1 MSSIEHLKLLELV
14 DTKTEYASILHSFG
28 LSFYRYP
35 EHTLEELC
43 RERSI
48 NMPSVIRRLEDA
60 AHYTNFLHLD
70 RWGRLQQ
77 GLPLSEAGLH
87 EYPVDIVIAYL
98 KHAHTLFIRH
108 QLPYMADLIA
118 NIEIKHFDNEE
129 LAKDLKFVFPL
140 FMEDFIHHIYEEED
154 GVFKYIL
161 QLKHL
166 LGKTKGLLSPLFFH
180 LSSHSITDF
189 ASHHLEEDDEMEGIR
204 QLTNHYAL
212 SPTSSTY
219 TKVIYKALQEF
230 EQSLQIHANIEDNI
244 LMPKALRLEAEATDR
259 LKGYASLN

>member
-14 DTKTEYASILHSFG
+14 ETKTAYASILHSFG

-35 EHTLEELC
+35 ERSLEELC
-43 RERSI
+43 RERGI
-48 NMPSVIRRLEDA
+48 NTSSVIRRLEDA
-60 AHYTNFLHLD
+60 VHYTNFLHLD

-87 EYPVDIVIAYL
+87 EYPVEVVVAYL
-98 KHAHTLFIRH
+98 KHAHALFIRH

-118 NIEIKHFDNEE
+118 NIEQQYFDNEE

-154 GVFKYIL
+154 GVFKHIL
-161 QLKHL
+161 QLNNL
-166 LGKTKGLLSPLFFH
+166 LGKSKTLLAPLFFH

-189 ASHHLEEDDEMEGIR
+189 ASHHLEEDDEMAGIR
-204 QLTNHYAL
+204 QLTNNYAL
-212 SPTSSTY
+212 SPNSSTY
-219 TKVIYKALQEF
+219 TKVIYTALQEF

-244 LMPKALRLEAEATDR
+244 LMPKALRLEAEAADR
-259 LKGYASLN
+259 LKAYASLN